1 MTAVPVLP
9 IPVKSTL
16 LASVLYHA
24 DQSILDLEFCD
35 GSIYRYFAV
44 PTTVL
49 NQLLAA
55 DSKGSFFNRHVRN
68 CFQHTCLKRSR

>member
-1 MTAVPVLP
+1 MTASPVPVE
-9 IPVKSTL
+9 STL
-16 LASVLYHA
+16 LASVSYDA
-24 DQSILDLEFCD
+24 SQSILDLEFCD